1 MMHVTPPQQ
10 ASKVLEP
17 FADSTGFV
25 KVNKNVLQH
34 EDYPEVFAIG
44 DCTNVPTSKTAA
56 AVAAQSGVLCDNLKA
71 VMSGREPYSSY
82 DGYTS
87 CPLVTS
93 YDKVMLAEFDYDLK
107 PKETFPFDQGKPRRS
122 MFYLKRDFF
131 PFLYW
136 NFMLK

>member
-1 MMHVTPPQQ
+1 MDKH
-10 ASKVLEP
+10 
-17 FADSTGFV
+17 F
-25 KVNKNVLQH
+25 LQH

-44 DCTNVPTSKTAA
+44 DCTNLPTSKTAA
-56 AVAAQSGVLCDNLKA
+56 AVAAQTGILCDNLDA
-71 VMSGREPYSSY
+71 VMNEQKPYAKY

-93 YDKVMLAEFDYDLK
+93 YDKVMLAEFDYELK
-107 PKETFPFDQGKPRRS
+107 PKETFPFDQGVPRRS